1 VIKYLYMKRKKRRPK
16 TDARIV
22 ARMALALFLIALGF
36 ILALGAAGFAGVI
49 GGEAFH
55 YTFSILGVEAF
66 ILPIFIAACGI
77 AILMKQIFVAVRTG
91 VGSLIILLAV
101 LAFLGSIDPV
111 LGGVFGTWMGTE
123 LTRLVGFAGTLALLV
138 TTAIVGLALATDI
151 VALFDLLRNSSKKA
165 SESLSAARLSLKR
178 KDEELEDLPDM
189 EESAEVISV
198 PGTEA
203 PHDAHAEP
211 VEHEPTVTVF
221 SDNQNQPAMDGS
233 ATPIPSFDAEYNPP
247 PLSLLSE
254 DKGKPGVGDI
264 KANANIIK
272 RTFQNFGISVEMDEV
287 SVGPTVTRYAIK
299 PAEGVRLSKIISL
312 QNNLELALAAHPV
325 RIEAPIPGKSLV
337 GIEVPN
343 ASKAMVGL
351 GGIMNSPEWNTSQKP
366 ILAALGRDISGT
378 PHYVNIA
385 KMPHGLIAGATGSGK
400 SVAIH
405 AVITS
410 LLYRNGPNQ
419 LRFIMVDPKR
429 VELTLYNG
437 IPHLLTPVITDP
449 KKAIL
454 SLKWAAK
461 EMDRRYNIL
470 EGEAV
475 RDIESYHKT
484 IVEPAKKKGKT
495 PLPEALPYIV
505 IVIDELA
512 DIMQTYPRELEAAI
526 VRLAQMSRAVGIHL
540 VLSTQRPSVNVITG
554 LIKANVPTRMALQV
568 ASQIDSR
575 TILDTGG
582 AESLLGAGDM
592 LYLSSDMQ
600 KPIRIQTAY
609 IAEGEVKKVVEYIKR
624 NNAGDLSSVDLA
636 AGDKSVSLQEP
647 NDAILQA
654 GEDDDVD
661 DDLYGQ
667 AREAVEEAGRAST
680 SYLQRKLRIGYSR
693 AARLMDIL
701 EERGIIGA
709 ADGSR
714 PRDVLSHAGSA
725 PKSEEDLAAS
735 PAASAGSD
743 F

>member
-1 VIKYLYMKRKKRRPK
+1 MKRRKRRDSQNYRALVRYA
-16 TDARIV
+16 TGIV
-22 ARMALALFLIALGF
+22 LVAFGLIFGLAAFSLAGLAGSAIFSFGFGLIGVGAYLLPMLLIA
-36 ILALGAAGFAGVI
+36 V
-49 GGEAFH
+49 
-55 YTFSILGVEAF
+55 
-66 ILPIFIAACGI
+66 GI
-77 AILMKQIFVAVRTG
+77 AILVERTFVSPLTATG
-91 VGSLIILLAV
+91 LVLILLAT
-101 LAFLGSIDPV
+101 LTFLGITSQA
-111 LGGVFGTWMGTE
+111 LGGA
-123 LTRLVGFAGTLALLV
+123 AGTLAGHATMQLFGLWGAVILL
-138 TTAIVGLALATDI
+138 LALAAVGLVITTDI
-151 VALFDLLRNSSKKA
+151 IAVLKWLATLGGGAKAALGSVRLPTLPARAHDTQEAPEEEEALA
-165 SESLSAARLSLKR
+165 DEAAQEAGPVEREPVVSMFNQR
-178 KDEELEDLPDM
+178 E
-189 EESAEVISV
+189 SV
-198 PGTEA
+198 PA
-203 PHDAHAEP
+203 A
-211 VEHEPTVTVF
+211 
-221 SDNQNQPAMDGS
+221 
-233 ATPIPSFDAEYNPP
+233 ATAIPNVDAEYTPP
-247 PLSLLSE
+247 PLSLLGA
-254 DKGKPGVGDI
+254 DVGKPGVGDI

-343 ASKAMVGL
+343 ASKATVGL
-351 GGIMNSPEWNTSQKP
+351 GGVIGAPEWTASKKP
-366 ILAALGRDISGT
+366 LLAALGRDITGT
-378 PHYVNIA
+378 PHYVNVA

-419 LRFIMVDPKR
+419 MRFIMVDPKR

-449 KKAIL
+449 KKAIFA
-454 SLKWAAK
+454 LKWAAK

-470 EGEAV
+470 EAEQV
-475 RDIESYHKT
+475 RDIDSYHST
-484 IVEPAKKKGKT
+484 VFEPAKKRKQKD
-495 PLPEALPYIV
+495 LPEAMPYIV

-575 TILDTGG
+575 TILDAGG

-592 LYLSSDMQ
+592 LYLSADMQ

-609 IAEGEVKKVVEYIKR
+609 ISENEVKKIAQYIKA
-624 NNAGDLSSVDLA
+624 NNAGTLNALDLGAGA
-636 AGDKSVSLQEP
+636 AGTGHEP
-647 NDAILQA
+647 NDAILSA
-654 GEDDDVD
+654 SDDDEVD
-661 DDLYGQ
+661 DDLYAQ
-667 AREAVEEAGRAST
+667 AKEAVEEAGRAST

-693 AARLMDIL
+693 AARLMDLL
-701 EERGIIGA
+701 EERGVIGP

-714 PRDVLSHAGSA
+714 PREIISGAR
-725 PKSEEDLAAS
+725 
-735 PAASAGSD
+735 PAAGEEESGD
-743 F
+743 EL